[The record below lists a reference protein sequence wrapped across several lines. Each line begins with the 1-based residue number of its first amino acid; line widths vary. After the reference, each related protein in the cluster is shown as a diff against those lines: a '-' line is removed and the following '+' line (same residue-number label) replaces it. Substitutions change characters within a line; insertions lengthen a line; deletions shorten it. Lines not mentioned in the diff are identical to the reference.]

1 MNGEDAGRAGRREW
15 IGLAVLTLPAML
27 ISMDLTVLHLA
38 VPALSAELKPGSS
51 QLLWIVD
58 IYGFMIAGSLITM
71 GTLGDRIGRRRL
83 LLIGAA
89 AFAVASILAAF
100 STSAEMLIVTRAALG
115 IAGATLMPS
124 TMSLIRTMFLDP
136 RQRTTAIG
144 MWISSF
150 SVGAAIGPLVG
161 GLLLEYFWWGS
172 VFLLAV
178 PVMGLL
184 LTLGPVLLPEYRD
197 PNAGRLDLTSAGL
210 SLASVLL
217 MIYGVKQIAEHGL
230 GGLPALAILAGLVA
244 GLVFLARQRT
254 LADPFVDVSLF
265 GNRTFSASLGT
276 NAIGVFAIF
285 GVYLFI
291 PQYYQLVAG
300 LSPFEAGLWTLPGAI
315 VSIAGS
321 MLAPVL
327 ARRFKIGTIVF
338 TGLAIVVVGFGLL
351 TVVGTASLVA
361 VVASCVVMM
370 IGFGLVVTLTVDMIV
385 AAAPEERAGAAS
397 ALSETGSE
405 LGGALGIAVLGSVG
419 TAVYRREVADAIP
432 AGVPLEAATTARDTL
447 GGAVGVAGQLS
458 DQVGLALLD
467 ASRTAFVDGLQLV
480 AACGVVIMVGLAV
493 LAALW
498 LREEPAGP
506 KAVGHSAPGPDRL
519 VAECA
524 CAR

>member
-1 MNGEDAGRAGRREW
+1 MNGVDGRRAGRREW

-38 VPALSAELKPGSS
+38 VPALSAELRPGSS

-89 AFAVASILAAF
+89 AFAVASVLAAF
-100 STSAEMLIVTRAALG
+100 STTAEMLIVTRAMLG
-115 IAGATLMPS
+115 VAGATLMPS

-136 RQRTTAIG
+136 GQRTVAIG

-161 GLLLEYFWWGS
+161 GILLEYFWWGS
-172 VFLLAV
+172 VFLLGV
-178 PVMGLL
+178 PVMALL

-197 PNAGRLDLTSAGL
+197 PSAGRLDLLSAAL

-217 MIYGVKQIAEHGL
+217 VIYGVKQIAEHGL
-230 GGLPALAILAGLVA
+230 GSLPALSILAGLVA

-254 LADPFVDVSLF
+254 LADPFIDVSLF
-265 GNRTFSASLGT
+265 GNRTFSASLAT

-300 LSPFEAGLWTLPGAI
+300 LSPFEAGLWTVPGAI

-321 MLAPVL
+321 MLAPML
-327 ARRFKIGTIVF
+327 ARRFKVGTVVCA
-338 TGLAIVVVGFGLL
+338 GLAVVVVGFGLL
-351 TVVGTASLVA
+351 TVVDTSSLA
-361 VVASCVVMM
+361 MVVTSCVVMM

-397 ALSETGSE
+397 AISETGSE

-432 AGVPLEAATTARDTL
+432 AGVPLDAAATARDTL

-458 DQVGLALLD
+458 DQLSLALLD
-467 ASRTAFVDGLQLV
+467 ASRTAFVDGFQLV
-480 AACGVVIMVGLAV
+480 ATCGVVIMVGLTV

-498 LREEPAGP
+498 LREEQAGSEPERHSVP
-506 KAVGHSAPGPDRL
+506 KPDAL

>member
-1 MNGEDAGRAGRREW
+1 MNGTDARRAGRREW

-38 VPALSAELKPGSS
+38 VPALSAELRPSSS

-89 AFAVASILAAF
+89 AFAVASVLAAF
-100 STSAEMLIVTRAALG
+100 STSAEMLIVTRALLG
-115 IAGATLMPS
+115 VAGATLMPS
-124 TMSLIRTMFLDP
+124 TMSLLRTMFLDP
-136 RQRTTAIG
+136 SQRTVAIG

-161 GLLLEYFWWGS
+161 GILLEYFWWGS
-172 VFLLAV
+172 VFLLGV
-178 PVMGLL
+178 PVMALL
-184 LTLGPVLLPEYRD
+184 LTAGPVLLPEYRD
-197 PNAGRLDLTSAGL
+197 PEAGRLDLLSAGL
-210 SLASVLL
+210 SLASVLAV
-217 MIYGVKQIAEHGL
+217 IYGVKQIAEHGL
-230 GGLPALAILAGLVA
+230 SGLPVLSILAGLVA

-265 GNRTFSASLGT
+265 ANRRFSASLAT

-300 LSPFEAGLWTLPGAI
+300 LSPFEAGLLTVPGAI

-327 ARRFKIGTIVF
+327 ARRFQTGTVVCA
-338 TGLAIVVVGFGLL
+338 GLVVAVVGFGLL
-351 TVVGTASLVA
+351 TVVDTASLVT
-361 VVASCVVMM
+361 VVTSCVIMM

-397 ALSETGSE
+397 AISETGSE
-405 LGGALGIAVLGSVG
+405 LGGALGIAILGSIG

-432 AGVPLEAATTARDTL
+432 AAVPIEAAVAASDTL
-447 GGAVGVAGQLS
+447 GGAVGAASQLS
-458 DQVGLALLD
+458 DQLSLALLD
-467 ASRTAFVDGLQLV
+467 ASRTAFVGGFQLV
-480 AACGVVIMVGLAV
+480 AICGVAIMIGLTV
-493 LAALW
+493 LAGLW
-498 LREEPAGP
+498 LRQEQAAPETEAQPAIL
-506 KAVGHSAPGPDRL
+506 SDRL
-519 VAECA
+519 VVECG